1 MEIGE
6 NTGAEDL
13 VSAQRSAAPA
23 TTQTQTQTQTQLP
36 ASLSLSLYH
45 TSHHSQS
52 ATDHT
57 TVTQTCTGVQPP
69 RVKRKKKWKEG
80 DET

>member
-23 TTQTQTQTQTQLP
+23 TTQTQTQLP
-36 ASLSLSLYH
+36 ASLSLSLSLSVSH
-45 TSHHSQS
+45 FTPQPVSHRSHHSHTNMHGGTT
-52 ATDHT
+52 ATSE
-57 TVTQTCTGVQPP
+57 
-69 RVKRKKKWKEG
+69 KEKKWKEG

>member
-23 TTQTQTQTQTQLP
+23 TTQTQTQLP
-36 ASLSLSLYH
+36 ASLSLSLCI
-45 TSHHSQS
+45 TL
-52 ATDHT
+52 HT
-57 TVTQTCTGVQPP
+57 TASQPQITP
-69 RVKRKKKWKEG
+69 QSHKHARGYNRHE
-80 DET
+80 

>member
-23 TTQTQTQTQTQLP
+23 TTQTQLP
-36 ASLSLSLYH
+36 ASLSLSVSHLTPQPVSH
-45 TSHHSQS
+45 RSHHSHTNMHGGTT
-52 ATDHT
+52 ATSE
-57 TVTQTCTGVQPP
+57 
-69 RVKRKKKWKEG
+69 KEKKWKEG